1 MSTDIDRLLTL
12 FTSSSELIENNFS
25 SLRQRIDDLEHNVI
39 EAIRKERD
47 QAIKDERIRAEKAIN
62 ELKQEIKEMSAS
74 IIAEQKHNH
83 ECN

>member
-1 MSTDIDRLLTL
+1 
-12 FTSSSELIENNFS
+12 
-25 SLRQRIDDLEHNVI
+25 VI